1 MGGLRRRWGP
11 GLLLGFAGGSPVT
24 ALFRNDGEAGFSNV
38 AAEVG
43 LELTEGMTRQAS
55 WVDFDEDGDLDLF
68 LAMRDRANHLF
79 ENRGAEGFVDVAQE
93 LGVDDPNRT
102 IGAVWFDTGDGRL
115 DLVVANMNGDPNVLF
130 IQSSTGFARA
140 RLAVIRE
147 GGRGLGDETR
157 GSVRPC
163 VVDYDS
169 DGDFDLFFANYGPN
183 GLLERDAGGDF
194 TNVAAALGLANASR
208 YDTCAWGDF
217 DNDGTID
224 LYVNGTVG
232 GGQHYRDWLMRREGA
247 DLFVDVTPPELLE
260 LNASHGATWV
270 DFDLDGDLDLALTG
284 AADDGTHYLM
294 ENLLRPEYGW
304 HALHVRVL
312 DAEGHAT
319 RPGAEVRLYVPGSD
333 VLLATRIVDT
343 GSGYD
348 TQSDLPV
355 HFGVPGAQPVDVRI
369 TILAGGERRTGVV
382 EAVDPADYQGRALVV
397 RIDDDGRIVR

>member
-1 MGGLRRRWGP
+1 M
-11 GLLLGFAGGSPVT
+11 
-24 ALFRNDGEAGFSNV
+24 
-38 AAEVG
+38 
-43 LELTEGMTRQAS
+43 
-55 WVDFDEDGDLDLF
+55 DFDEDGDLDLF

-102 IGAVWFDTGDGRL
+102 IGVVWFDTGDGRL

-284 AADDGTHYLM
+284 AADDGMHYLM
-294 ENLLRPEYGW
+294 ENLLRPEYAW

-348 TQSDLPV
+348 AQSDLPV